1 MASFNCCGCFI
12 VGGSVVG
19 GRAWEMVPDVVGF
32 LAKKAGITTRSL
44 TLVAVYVISFLNE
57 C

>member
-1 MASFNCCGCFI
+1 MISAM
-12 VGGSVVG
+12 GGGAQFVQAGDFEGS
-19 GRAWEMVPDVVGF
+19 AECS